1 MKSNIVYFSVFCFKI
16 HFHLIHYLAI
26 FFTLAHSC
34 TIFVSMLLLYVNAY
48 QIWHLC
54 KIYKCMDDVFPV
66 TAQQQLSL
74 SLVTYGDEHSTRTR
88 SVSRRKSLPNSI
100 YRTFFFFL
108 LHCTRTRTHTTVS
121 HFPLSLSSSFAIS
134 LWWNTSFRDDGRFI
148 LDGGS
153 RRIRISAGKK
163 VFEVL
168 TPRRVHCCRLEY

>member
-1 MKSNIVYFSVFCFKI
+1 MKNNIVYFSVFCFKI

-100 YRTFFFFL
+100 YRTFFFFPFT
-108 LHCTRTRTHTTVS
+108 LHTHA
-121 HFPLSLSSSFAIS
+121 HAYDRLSFSSFS
-134 LWWNTSFRDDGRFI
+134 LFLLRYLTLMEHIVPGRWS
-148 LDGGS
+148 LYT
-153 RRIRISAGKK
+153 RRWLS
-163 VFEVL
+163 
-168 TPRRVHCCRLEY
+168 PNSD